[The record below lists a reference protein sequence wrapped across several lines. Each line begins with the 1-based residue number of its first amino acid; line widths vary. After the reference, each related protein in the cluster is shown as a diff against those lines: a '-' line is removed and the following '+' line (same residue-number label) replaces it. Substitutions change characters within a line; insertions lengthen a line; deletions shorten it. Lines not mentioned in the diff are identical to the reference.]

1 MSPNLLPLLHP
12 GNDLLVRMRP
22 ISRPCGRLR
31 RVSPGVSEPSRR
43 QQSPPQRRLVVVGP
57 LAREYQYCSRGGEG
71 GEGAQERI
79 QAPEVHQHV
88 RGDDEVEFLSSPG
101 RDDAGAMRV
110 DARSAVEGVFQGH
123 ILQIHLQ
130 QFIVQRPPPRIVV
143 VVLLPRAVVPQSAPR
158 RPRAFLGNVQHLSG
172 GVHPHDGTRDE
183 GTEVSSR
190 QSGAASGV
198 QRRAK
203 LVPAPASIRGRRRR
217 GGQHIP
223 RGLPHQPR
231 NFIFQAP
238 ELDVERL
245 REVVE
250 QRRDEL
256 LRLSFVRPPGP
267 RRGTLPQYPLQ

>member
-12 GNDLLVRMRP
+12 GNDLLVRTRP
-22 ISRPCGRLR
+22 ISRPRGRLR

-57 LAREYQYCSRGGEG
+57 LAREYQHRPRGGEG

-101 RDDAGAMRV
+101 RV
-110 DARSAVEGVFQGH
+110 DARSAVEGVFRGH

-130 QFIVQRPPPRIVV
+130 QFIVQRSPRIVV
-143 VVLLPRAVVPQSAPR
+143 VLLPCAVVPQSAPR

-203 LVPAPASIRGRRRR
+203 LVPASASIRGRR

-223 RGLPHQPR
+223 RGLTHQPR
-231 NFIFQAP
+231 NPVFQAP

-267 RRGTLPQYPLQ
+267 PRGLPQYPLQ